1 MSEER
6 RKKNFS
12 FRFFSFFKKV
22 SSFSSSFPFVVVGV
36 FLSLQ
41 EHLNQWH
48 KMVLV
53 G

>member
-22 SSFSSSFPFVVVGV
+22 SSFSSFPFVVVGA